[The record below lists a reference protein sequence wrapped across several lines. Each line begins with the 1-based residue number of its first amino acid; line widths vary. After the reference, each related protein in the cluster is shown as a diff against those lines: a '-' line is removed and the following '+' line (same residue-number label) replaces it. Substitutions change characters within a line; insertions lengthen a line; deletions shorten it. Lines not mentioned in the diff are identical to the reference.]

1 MKHLTQSFVLYLSHE
16 LLNLARKTQ
25 YHAKKIRIK
34 NAVSGS
40 FIFFQ
45 SGQNGKRRKA
55 YNNPAYWSNYPSGCT
70 NRSRNSAPGSGH
82 GRYRW
87 PGIPIRPV
95 SFYRISYP
103 IQGSDDYST
112 GWSLSLFCSNNKYK
126 NSLLPQKNLSRKATC
141 NWPLPSLRDSELYR
155 WMNSG
160 NGNSL

>member
-1 MKHLTQSFVLYLSHE
+1 MQLAGPLFFFNPVKTVREGKHIIILRTGRTIHPGIQIGHGIVHLT
-16 LLNLARKTQ
+16 
-25 YHAKKIRIK
+25 
-34 NAVSGS
+34 AVTEDIVGPEYQ
-40 FIFFQ
+40 FGLFLF
-45 SGQNGKRRKA
+45 
-55 YNNPAYWSNYPSGCT
+55 T
-70 NRSRNSAPGSGH
+70 E
-82 GRYRW
+82 
-87 PGIPIRPV
+87 
-95 SFYRISYP
+95 FL

>member
-55 YNNPAYWSNYPSGCT
+55 YNNPAYWSNYSSGYT
-70 NRSRNSAPGSGH
+70 NRSRNSAPDCGH

-103 IQGSDDYST
+103 IQGSDIIRPAGHCPCFVPIISIKIVSSHKKT
-112 GWSLSLFCSNNKYK
+112 FPESHLQLAITIS
-126 NSLLPQKNLSRKATC
+126 SRF
-141 NWPLPSLRDSELYR
+141 
-155 WMNSG
+155 
-160 NGNSL
+160 

>member
-55 YNNPAYWSNYPSGCT
+55 YNNPAYWSNYSSGYT
-70 NRSRNSAPGSGH
+70 NRSRNSALTAVTEDIVGPEYQFGLFLFTEFLTQFKVQT
-82 GRYRW
+82 
-87 PGIPIRPV
+87 IIRPAGHCPCFVPIISIKIV
-95 SFYRISYP
+95 SSHKKTFPEKPPAIGHYRLFEILSF
-103 IQGSDDYST
+103 T
-112 GWSLSLFCSNNKYK
+112 G
-126 NSLLPQKNLSRKATC
+126 
-141 NWPLPSLRDSELYR
+141 
-155 WMNSG
+155 G
-160 NGNSL
+160 

>member
-55 YNNPAYWSNYPSGCT
+55 YNNPAYW
-70 NRSRNSAPGSGH
+70 
-82 GRYRW
+82 
-87 PGIPIRPV
+87 
-95 SFYRISYP
+95 
-103 IQGSDDYST
+103 
-112 GWSLSLFCSNNKYK
+112 
-126 NSLLPQKNLSRKATC
+126 
-141 NWPLPSLRDSELYR
+141 
-155 WMNSG
+155 
-160 NGNSL
+160 